1 MRLTFLITLLI
12 LKSLTTHLVAQS
24 LPTVQTSLD
33 RIRLYM
39 NGKSDSFS
47 GINQLPNPFTYSF
60 ETDQQ
65 GLPIAIVS
73 EMDSIAFVVRVDQS
87 ITFRII
93 REQKRDTVIC
103 RFTGLPK
110 KAVFNQSYIRAHK
123 GKSVI
128 EIPEVY
134 ELINVLFALTAE
146 GQADKG
152 LIDKDTEYYR
162 QVMAYFKPVQQHP
175 AVSRLDS
182 LLKAGQY
189 HSLKMDSYAYVFK
202 GNQLEPGDI
211 FNRVSWGDVN
221 TLTSS
226 IPWLADFA
234 IQANFR
240 SFYKAH
246 EPYYDQRKQEFNRTI
261 ALADMKQWLDRQFP
275 KTSYDCLKI
284 IASPLVASNQSA
296 NWFDDNGFRE
306 TQAHINLPDALKP
319 TDNSVIQARRQEIV
333 FTELNHAYEN
343 PAAETYS
350 REVNQYFTDLSK
362 WTAGK
367 ASLSYQ
373 NAFLCFQEYM
383 NWALVSLYHS
393 DHFTGSELS
402 SLRQGVEA
410 RMVEGRGFSKFRA
423 FNQELLRLYQHR
435 KPGETVSDLYP
446 ALFSWVS
453 KQ

>member
-1 MRLTFLITLLI
+1 MRLTCLITLLI
-12 LKSLTTHLVAQS
+12 LKSLTAQLVAQS
-24 LPTVQTSLD
+24 LPTVHTRLD
-33 RIRLYM
+33 RIHLYM
-39 NGKSDSFS
+39 NGKRDSFS
-47 GINQLPNPFTYSF
+47 GINQLPKPFTYSF
-60 ETDQQ
+60 ETDRQ

-73 EMDSIAFVVRVDQS
+73 ETDSIGFVLQQGQS
-87 ITFRII
+87 TSFQII
-93 REQKRDTVIC
+93 REQQRDTVMC
-103 RFTGLPK
+103 RFTGLTK
-110 KAVFNQSYIRAHK
+110 KAVFSQSYIQAHK
-123 GKSVI
+123 GRSVI

-134 ELINVLFALTAE
+134 ELINVLVALTTE

-152 LIDKDTEYYR
+152 LVDKDTDYYR
-162 QVMAYFKPVQQHP
+162 QVMTHFRPFQQHP
-175 AVSRLDS
+175 AVNCLDS

-189 HSLKMDSYAYVFK
+189 HSLKMDSYAYNFK
-202 GNQLEPGDI
+202 GNKIELGDT

-221 TLTSS
+221 TLTSYM
-226 IPWLADFA
+226 PLVADFA
-234 IQANFR
+234 NQANFR
-240 SFYKAH
+240 SFYRAH
-246 EPYYDQRKQEFNRTI
+246 QPYYSQRKQEFGRTI

-275 KTSYDCLKI
+275 RTSYDCLKI

-296 NWFDDNGFRE
+296 NWFDDNGYRE
-306 TQAHINLPDALKP
+306 TQAHINLPDPLKP
-319 TDNSVIQARRQEIV
+319 TDNAVVRAGRQEIV

-343 PAAETYS
+343 PEAESHS
-350 REVNQYFTDLSK
+350 REVNHYFSDLSK

-393 DHFTGSELS
+393 DHFTGSALTTLTE
-402 SLRQGVEA
+402 GVEK

-446 ALFSWVS
+446 ALFKWSS
-453 KQ
+453 NQ